1 MSLYLFYLSIYNHY
15 EVVEEIKIMPSY
27 LIKKVLNNNVL
38 ICEYH
43 NEEVII
49 IGKGLGFN
57 QKAGKHIQPDK
68 VIEKVFTLQNKEEQ
82 DHYKMV
88 IAHTDEEVLKV
99 VIESVQLIMSHFD
112 LSQNESFI
120 VSITDHI
127 VFALKRYQQQQYI
140 QNPFLSETKYSYP
153 EAYTIAKRV
162 VARINLQ
169 LNVNFPEDEVGFI
182 ALHIAS
188 QTNQIN
194 IEETEQVPKL
204 INTAVRVIEHDLQI
218 KIPIQSIQYQRF
230 VRHIHFLLQ
239 RVRKGERAQV
249 QLDFETLLKSQ
260 YPLCYNIAV
269 KIVKMI
275 QTQSS
280 LEVYQAEIAYLTM
293 HIQQLSTT
301 TQSNT

>member
-1 MSLYLFYLSIYNHY
+1 
-15 EVVEEIKIMPSY
+15 MPSY

-38 ICEYH
+38 MCEYRK
-43 NEEVII
+43 EEVII

-57 QKAGKHIQPDK
+57 QKAGKYIEPDK
-68 VIEKVFTLQNKEEQ
+68 IIEKIFTLQNKQEQ

-88 IAHTDEEVLKV
+88 LEHTDEDVVKV
-99 VIESVQLIMSHFD
+99 VIESVQLIMAHFD

-120 VSITDHI
+120 VSLTDHI
-127 VFALKRYQQQQYI
+127 VFALKRYQQNQFI

-153 EAYTIAKRV
+153 EAYKIAKRV

-169 LNVNFPEDEVGFI
+169 LHVDFPDDEVGFI

-188 QTNQIN
+188 QTNQID
-194 IEETEQVPKL
+194 IEQTQQVPKL
-204 INTAVRVIEHDLQI
+204 IKTAVKIIEHDLQI
-218 KIPIQSIQYQRF
+218 KIPVQSIQYQRF

-239 RVRKGERAQV
+239 RVRNGERAHV
-249 QLDFETLLKSQ
+249 ELNFETLLKSQ

-280 LEVYQAEIAYLTM
+280 VEVYQAEIAYLTM
-293 HIQQLSTT
+293 HIQQLSTAS
-301 TQSNT
+301 QSNM

>member
-1 MSLYLFYLSIYNHY
+1 M
-15 EVVEEIKIMPSY
+15 
-27 LIKKVLNNNVL
+27 
-38 ICEYH
+38 
-43 NEEVII
+43 
-49 IGKGLGFN
+49 GFN
-57 QKAGKHIQPDK
+57 QKAGKYIEPDK
-68 VIEKVFTLQNKEEQ
+68 VIEKIFTLQNKQEQ

-88 IAHTDEEVLKV
+88 LEHTDEDVVKV
-99 VIESVQLIMSHFD
+99 VIESVQLIMAHFD

-120 VSITDHI
+120 VSLTDHI
-127 VFALKRYQQQQYI
+127 VFALKRYQQNQFI

-153 EAYTIAKRV
+153 EAYKIAKRV

-169 LNVNFPEDEVGFI
+169 LNVDFPDDEVGFI

-188 QTNQIN
+188 QTNQID
-194 IEETEQVPKL
+194 IEQTQQVPKL
-204 INTAVRVIEHDLQI
+204 IKTAVKIIEHDLQI
-218 KIPIQSIQYQRF
+218 KIPVQSIQYQRF

-239 RVRKGERAQV
+239 RVRNGERAHV
-249 QLDFETLLKSQ
+249 ELNFETLLKSQ

-280 LEVYQAEIAYLTM
+280 VEVYQAEIAYLTM

-301 TQSNT
+301 SQSNM

>member
-1 MSLYLFYLSIYNHY
+1 
-15 EVVEEIKIMPSY
+15 MPSY

-38 ICEYH
+38 ICEYCK
-43 NEEVII
+43 EEVIV

-57 QKAGKHIQPDK
+57 QKAGKYIEPDK
-68 VIEKVFTLQNKEEQ
+68 VIEKIFTLQNKQEQ

-88 IAHTDEEVLKV
+88 LEHTDEDVVKV
-99 VIESVQLIMSHFD
+99 VIESVQLIMAHFD

-120 VSITDHI
+120 VSLTDHI
-127 VFALKRYQQQQYI
+127 VFALKRYQQNQFI

-153 EAYTIAKRV
+153 EAYKIAKRV

-169 LNVNFPEDEVGFI
+169 LNVDFPDDEVGFI

-188 QTNQIN
+188 QTNQID
-194 IEETEQVPKL
+194 IEQTQQVPKL
-204 INTAVRVIEHDLQI
+204 IKTAVKIIEHDLQI
-218 KIPIQSIQYQRF
+218 KIPVQSIQYQRF

-239 RVRKGERAQV
+239 RVRNGERAHV
-249 QLDFETLLKSQ
+249 ELNFETLLKSQ

-280 LEVYQAEIAYLTM
+280 VEVYQAEIAYLTM

-301 TQSNT
+301 SQSNM

>member
-1 MSLYLFYLSIYNHY
+1 
-15 EVVEEIKIMPSY
+15 MPSY

-38 ICEYH
+38 ICEYRK
-43 NEEVII
+43 EEVIV

-57 QKAGKHIQPDK
+57 QKAGKYIEPDK
-68 VIEKVFTLQNKEEQ
+68 VIEKIFTLQNKQEQ

-88 IAHTDEEVLKV
+88 LEHTDEDVVKV
-99 VIESVQLIMSHFD
+99 VIESVQLIMAHFD

-120 VSITDHI
+120 VSLTDHI
-127 VFALKRYQQQQYI
+127 VFALKRYQQNQFI

-153 EAYTIAKRV
+153 EAYKIAKRV

-169 LNVNFPEDEVGFI
+169 LNVDFLDDEVGFI

-188 QTNQIN
+188 QTNQID
-194 IEETEQVPKL
+194 IEQTQQVPKL
-204 INTAVRVIEHDLQI
+204 IKTAVKIIEHDLQI
-218 KIPIQSIQYQRF
+218 KIPVQSIQYQRF

-239 RVRKGERAQV
+239 RVRNGERAHV
-249 QLDFETLLKSQ
+249 ELNFETLLKSQ

-280 LEVYQAEIAYLTM
+280 VEVYQAEIAYLTM

-301 TQSNT
+301 SQSNM

>member
-1 MSLYLFYLSIYNHY
+1 
-15 EVVEEIKIMPSY
+15 MPSY

-38 ICEYH
+38 ICEHH
-43 NEEVII
+43 NEEMII

-57 QKAGKHIQPDK
+57 QKAGTYIQPDN
-68 VIEKVFTLQNKEEQ
+68 VIEKVFTLQNKQEQ
-82 DHYKMV
+82 AHYKKV
-88 IAHTDEEVLKV
+88 IEHTDENVLKV

-127 VFALKRYQQQQYI
+127 VYALKRHQQEQHI
-140 QNPFLSETKYSYP
+140 HNPFLSETKYSYP
-153 EAYTIAKRV
+153 DAYHIAKRV

-169 LNVNFPEDEVGFI
+169 LNVDFPEDEVGFI

-188 QTNQIN
+188 QTNQID
-194 IEETEQVPKL
+194 IEQTQQVPRL
-204 INTAVRVIEHDLQI
+204 INKVVRIIEHDLQI
-218 KIPIQSIQYQRF
+218 KIPEQSIQYQRF

-239 RVRKGERAQV
+239 RVRKGERAEV
-249 QLDFETLLKSQ
+249 ELDFETLLKSQ
-260 YPLCYNIAV
+260 YPLCYNVAV

-280 LEVYQAEIAYLTM
+280 VEVYQAEIAYLTM
-293 HIQQLSTT
+293 HIQQLSTIS
-301 TQSNT
+301 QNNI